1 MHSVTPI
8 TPLLMTR
15 RSKPRV
21 ALIALTVLM
30 FGTSCGDEPT
40 SVKPC
45 ELIAL
50 GPTLS
55 YVVQVPEALRPALE
69 DAWFRVVP
77 ALSTPAPQLATNM
90 ERLSELLTSNNKEAR
105 CTAFNI
111 AAERFERIVA
121 EAPAAD
127 GPDLESVR
135 LVLRLTHAYLA
146 AN

>member
-1 MHSVTPI
+1 
-8 TPLLMTR
+8 MTR
-15 RSKPRV
+15 RSKLRV
-21 ALIALTVLM
+21 PFIAMSLLVL
-30 FGTSCGDEPT
+30 GTSCGDTPT

-45 ELIAL
+45 ELVAL

-55 YVVQVPEALRPALE
+55 YVVQVPQALYPALE
-69 DAWFRVVP
+69 DAWLRIIP
-77 ALSTPAPQLATNM
+77 ALTSPPPEFTPSM
-90 ERLSELLTSNNKEAR
+90 ERLSALLTSNDREAR

-111 AAERFERIVA
+111 VAERFERIAA
-121 EAPAAD
+121 EAPASD

>member
-1 MHSVTPI
+1 
-8 TPLLMTR
+8 MTR
-15 RSKPRV
+15 RSKIRV
-21 ALIALTVLM
+21 PFIAMSLLVL
-30 FGTSCGDEPT
+30 GTSCADAPT

-45 ELIAL
+45 ELVAL

-55 YVVQVPEALRPALE
+55 YVVQDPDVLRPALE
-69 DAWFRVVP
+69 DAWLRLVP
-77 ALSTPAPQLATNM
+77 ALTTPSPEFAASMENLS
-90 ERLSELLTSNNKEAR
+90 ERLTTSTKESR

-111 AAERFERIVA
+111 VAERFERIA
-121 EAPAAD
+121 AAAPVAD